1 MKRKMRKKLV
11 SSLVCGTLAAGLTV
25 GAFLLF
31 NPGEPASPM
40 VSAGLQQ
47 LADSAYVAAS
57 SATDSIHLSAE
68 WFDNALSGESVSAIT
83 VTALPAVTEGVL
95 RLGHTPVSVGQ
106 RILRENLSYLAFY
119 PLDGVKKSE
128 FSFVPTTL
136 SGDGG
141 YSLLCHLSMTE
152 SVNCCPTGSK
162 SVVAV
167 STHSAIALTGSL
179 EATDPEQGRLYFEIV
194 SYPANGT
201 VTLNAQTGAFSYLPT
216 KDFAG
221 EDCFTW
227 RAQDAEGAFS
237 KVATVN
243 ITVHERPTQQL
254 FTDIA
259 DSNTQSAALR
269 VAHRE
274 LMGGEAMGGK
284 HYFHPDRSLT
294 RGAFVAIL
302 LKAADVSF
310 PEADKTGFA
319 DDADIHKGLKGA
331 VRYAKEQG
339 WLDECERFRP
349 NDPITRA
356 EAAKI
361 AAAVLGLSAPGYYDT
376 VKDFHA
382 IPVSAADALY
392 AIYEGGYISTMS
404 DGTLAPM
411 GELSRGDAA
420 KFFARIL
427 DQKQ

>member
-1 MKRKMRKKLV
+1 
-11 SSLVCGTLAAGLTV
+11 
-25 GAFLLF
+25 LF
-31 NPGEPASPM
+31 
-40 VSAGLQQ
+40 
-47 LADSAYVAAS
+47 
-57 SATDSIHLSAE
+57 
-68 WFDNALSGESVSAIT
+68 
-83 VTALPAVTEGVL
+83 
-95 RLGHTPVSVGQ
+95 R
-106 RILRENLSYLAFY
+106 
-119 PLDGVKKSE
+119 
-128 FSFVPTTL
+128 
-136 SGDGG
+136 
-141 YSLLCHLSMTE
+141 
-152 SVNCCPTGSK
+152 
-162 SVVAV
+162 
-167 STHSAIALTGSL
+167 
-179 EATDPEQGRLYFEIV
+179 
-194 SYPANGT
+194 
-201 VTLNAQTGAFSYLPT
+201 
-216 KDFAG
+216 
-221 EDCFTW
+221 
-227 RAQDAEGAFS
+227 
-237 KVATVN
+237 
-243 ITVHERPTQQL
+243 
-254 FTDIA
+254 DIA

-310 PEADKTGFA
+310 PEADNTGFA